1 MSSERSSH
9 CTTRTRSSRCTWAR
23 PSPRIQRRKVLASPA
38 RDPCNL
44 STMAG
49 PTDMSELHLALDRL
63 RPQLC
68 HCGLKGECLGCKGI
82 EMVRAQAEAV
92 VAAASQPILIQVAQ
106 EAAMKDMAVRFQGMT
121 ERLLSDPEIR
131 RSAEDMQQKLMSDP
145 ETRELLE
152 ELMKRLGA
160 PPEE

>member
-1 MSSERSSH
+1 MSSAKSSH
-9 CTTRTRSSRCTWAR
+9 STTRTRSNLCTR
-23 PSPRIQRRKVLASPA
+23 GKPNPR
-38 RDPCNL
+38 NL
-44 STMAG
+44 SLMAG

-106 EAAMKDMAVRFQGMT
+106 EASMKDMANRFQAMS
-121 ERLLSDPEIR
+121 ERLMSDPEIR
-131 RSAEDMQQKLMSDP
+131 RSAEEMQQKLMSDP
-145 ETRELLE
+145 ETRQLIE
-152 ELMKRLGA
+152 ELMRRLGS